1 MKGLPWLT
9 GAQIGFGRLAA
20 RYRPLGVLNSSTA
33 QQPRRPGRPWSGP
46 RATARGRQKFKG
58 CTEQGAPLARGAET
72 RRQGLRNDF
81 RPGRGVRA
89 YVVFAG
95 ELTRRFRS

>member
-33 QQPRRPGRPWSGP
+33 QQPRRPGRPSSGP
-46 RATARGRQKFKG
+46 RATARSRQKFKG
-58 CTEQGAPLARGAET
+58 CTEQGAPLAREPKLAGKDFEMTSGPDEASGPT
-72 RRQGLRNDF
+72 WFLRGN
-81 RPGRGVRA
+81 
-89 YVVFAG
+89 
-95 ELTRRFRS
+95 